1 MQTSEITENTTIDQ
15 DDFNRLLAKVY
26 GWTFLGLMLTA
37 VSAYSTHRFFNG
49 VLNSLN
55 INPETLFGI
64 VFFEFALVW
73 GIKAF
78 VNRFPIAVSY
88 FAFIIYAI
96 LNGFII
102 MAVFNFFKIGHIPKI
117 FGVIALMFAVPAVLG
132 MVLKVNLGDL
142 GGFLLLFLF
151 GAAAVI
157 TFNIIQ
163 NAVTSDWIISSS
175 AFFIFLVLALLHR
188 QKIRMW
194 CAGSWSYTRDGSK
207 PSILGA
213 LMLYLDFIVLFIIIE
228 RFIKDGD

>member
-15 DDFNRLLAKVY
+15 DDFNRLLSKVY

-73 GIKAF
+73 VLKAF

-102 MAVFNFFKIGHIPKI
+102 TAVFNFFKIGHIPEI

-132 MVLKVNLGDL
+132 MVLKVYLGDL

-175 AFFIFLVLALLHR
+175 AFLIFLVLALLHR